1 MWRGRIW
8 TITTAWLAAAIAP
21 LTLPSAAQTEQLR
34 ESQFIDVESQEWRDL
49 PPAADGATPVGEL
62 DAARK
67 ALADGRP
74 ADALKTLRKWVPE
87 NTAHERYLEG
97 VYLLAESYFETK
109 DFYKAYENYEVVVEN
124 SGGDLYRR
132 ALLREMDVARA
143 FLSGEKRI
151 VWRVLRLPAYDDGVQ
166 ILDRVWERVPGTRL
180 GEEALRMKADYF
192 FAAGEMDTA
201 QAEYAMLAQQYP
213 AGRYA
218 QQAALRSAE
227 AADASFGGTPFDDKP
242 LIEARE
248 RYERLE
254 KEYPEFARVE
264 DVEARLAGI
273 RTQRAE
279 KDLYVARWYERAR
292 RPDAAAYYYRVILRD
307 WPGTLAAAEA
317 QRRLRALGFEPP
329 AEEAAP

>member
-1 MWRGRIW
+1 MRRGRFSVIQAVW
-8 TITTAWLAAAIAP
+8 LTAVVAAAAVP
-21 LTLPSAAQTEQLR
+21 AGAQSEQLR
-34 ESQFIDVESQEWRDL
+34 ESQVIDVESQDWRDL
-49 PPAADGATPVGEL
+49 PPAADGAAPAGEL

-67 ALADGRP
+67 ALAEDEP
-74 ADALKTLRKWVPE
+74 KDALKILKKWVPE

-97 VYLLAESYFETK
+97 VFLLAESYFESK
-109 DFYKAYENYEVVVEN
+109 DYYKAYENYEVVVEN

-166 ILDRVWERVPGTRL
+166 ILDRVWERVPGTRM

-192 FAAGEMDTA
+192 FAAGEMDSA
-201 QAEYAMLAQQYP
+201 QAEYALLTEQYP
-213 AGRYA
+213 SGRYA

-254 KEYPEFARVE
+254 KTYPEFARAE

-273 RTQRAE
+273 RTQRAD

-292 RPDAAAYYYRVILRD
+292 KPDAAAYYYRVILRD

-317 QRRLRALGFEPP
+317 QRRLRAMGFEP
-329 AEEAAP
+329 AEEAAQ